1 MATAVKQIMDLRKGV
16 TDMAKIRLN
25 KRSTITIPKAIVD
38 QFKLQEGDQLEI
50 TVENGRIILEPMF
63 SVPMDQAWFW
73 SKEWQSKEREAEE
86 DLQAGRVSGPFTSMD
101 DIKARL
107 DSLKKQD

>member
-1 MATAVKQIMDLRKGV
+1 
-16 TDMAKIRLN
+16 MAKNRLN
-25 KRSTITIPKAIVD
+25 KRSTITIPKAIV
-38 QFKLQEGDQLEI
+38 
-50 TVENGRIILEPMF
+50 
-63 SVPMDQAWFW
+63 MDQAWFW

-107 DSLKKQD
+107 DSLK